1 MKRTRALLSGIAR
14 NRWFRRFVFAI
25 CIALVFR
32 FGFVSYLEQTEV
44 GIARNLVTGEMW
56 IYEAGLR
63 FVPPWVG
70 VSHIDTRPVRVVVST
85 TAHTYSAKL
94 VQFEPKAWRVFV
106 DREGWRLYWL
116 DNRFSFNWGFKEECR
131 GMVNI
136 LRGYAYSTQ
145 KYSFIKVLE
154 EYQE

>member
-1 MKRTRALLSGIAR
+1 MKRIRALLRGIAGNLWVKR
-14 NRWFRRFVFAI
+14 LVIAI
-25 CIALVFR
+25 CMIIAFR
-32 FGFVSYLEQTEV
+32 FGFVSYIEQMEI
-44 GIARNLVTGEMW
+44 GIARNLITGEMW
-56 IYEAGLR
+56 VYEAGVR

-70 VSHIDTRPVRVVVST
+70 VVHIDTRPVRVVVST

-94 VQFEPKAWRVFV
+94 VQFEPKAWRDFV
-106 DREGWRLYWL
+106 NREGWRLYWW

-145 KYSFIKVLE
+145 SYSFIRVLE
-154 EYQE
+154 EYQQ